1 MPVTWLDDVQ
11 RAALVVRRGGFK
23 AVTHGGVAHMD
34 DTLAAALLHRHGAEA
49 IYRYNAPEDVLAVE
63 GDVVVFDIG
72 DSFRDKL
79 PERYVVLDHHGVR
92 DPAEE
97 PSSVVQVALAVD
109 AKLKPLP
116 ATLIHY
122 VDLFDRYGPAVKR
135 WAGPYGNSLNNG
147 VARYFADVAPTGL
160 VKDTKF
166 LELLADAI
174 YSSFEVDLPAFAEA
188 FKIAERL
195 PFAELAEK
203 FPRTFHTLRLML
215 EAAKDPVAVST
226 SKEALETGFGI
237 DFGAYAVMAV
247 PELEPYVLKGLERH
261 YAEAKK
267 AAEAAAAGRY
277 VVIKGSVIAV
287 AAEDQ
292 IPPGPLWNALQ
303 DLGVLTAAEPA
314 FVVVKDRR
322 NPGAYTLWRP
332 DRHANAVDFRRLQG
346 PEVIFK
352 HATGFLAVVK
362 AESAEAAARQALAQ
376 LHA

>member
-1 MPVTWLDDVQ
+1 MGWLDDVK
-11 RAALVVRRGGFK
+11 K
-23 AVTHGGVAHMD
+23 ASELMKGKFSAITHGGTAHMD

-49 IYRYNAPEDVLAVE
+49 IYRHNAAEEVLAVE
-63 GDVVVFDIG
+63 GNVVVFDIG

-79 PERYVVLDHHGVR
+79 PDRYAVLDHHGVR

-97 PSSVVQVALAVD
+97 PSSIVQVTLAVG

-122 VDLFDRYGPAVKR
+122 VDLFDRYGPTVKR
-135 WAGPYGNSLNNG
+135 WTGPYGNSLNYG
-147 VARYFADVAPTGL
+147 VTRYFGDLAPTGR
-160 VKDTKF
+160 VKDAKF
-166 LELLADAI
+166 LDLLADAV
-174 YSSFEVDLPAFAEA
+174 YSAFETDLPAFAEA
-188 FKIAERL
+188 FK
-195 PFAELAEK
+195 LAEKLHYADLAQK
-203 FPRTFHTLRLML
+203 FPRTFHTLKLML
-215 EAAKDPVAVST
+215 EAAKDPVSVSM
-226 SKEALETGFGI
+226 SRDALEAGFGI
-237 DFGAYAVMAV
+237 DFGAYAVLAV

-277 VVIKGSVIAV
+277 AVIKGPLTAV
-287 AAEDQ
+287 AAEDH

-303 DLGVLTAAEPA
+303 DLGVLPAAEPA

>member
-1 MPVTWLDDVQ
+1 VTWLDDVQ
-11 RAALVVRRGGFK
+11 KAAAIIRGGRYV

-49 IYRYNAPEDVLAVE
+49 IYRYNAAEEVLGVE
-63 GDVVVFDIG
+63 GHVVVFDVG

-79 PERYVVLDHHGVR
+79 PDRYAVLDHHGVR

-97 PSSVVQVALAVD
+97 PSSIVQVALAVD
-109 AKLKPLP
+109 AKLRPLQ

-122 VDLFDRYGPAVKR
+122 VDLFDRYGPTAKR

-147 VARYFADVAPTGL
+147 VAKYFGDLAPTGK

-166 LELLADAI
+166 LDLLADAI
-174 YSSFEVDLPAFAEA
+174 YSNFEADLPAFAEA
-188 FKIAERL
+188 FKLVEKL
-195 PFAELAEK
+195 PYADLAQK

-215 EAAKDPVAVST
+215 EAAKDPVSVAMSR
-226 SKEALETGFGI
+226 EALETGFGI
-237 DFGAYAVMAV
+237 DFACYAVMAV
-247 PELEPYVLKGLERH
+247 PELEHYVLRGLEMH
-261 YAEAKK
+261 HAEAKR
-267 AAEAAAAGRY
+267 AAEVAAAGRY
-277 VVIKGSVIAV
+277 AVIKGPVIAIV
-287 AAEDQ
+287 AEDH

-303 DLGVLTAAEPA
+303 DLGVITAAEPA

-332 DRHANAVDFRRLQG
+332 DRHANAIDFRRLQG

-352 HATGFLAVVK
+352 HVTGFLAVVK
-362 AESAEAAARQALAQ
+362 AESAEAAAKYALAQ

>member
-11 RAALVVRRGGFK
+11 KAAAIIRGGRYA

-49 IYRYNAPEDVLAVE
+49 IYRHNAAEEVLSVE
-63 GDVVVFDIG
+63 GYVVVFDIG

-79 PERYVVLDHHGVR
+79 PDRYAVLDHHGVA

-97 PSSVVQVALAVD
+97 PSSVVQVALAVN
-109 AKLKPLP
+109 AKLRPLQ
-116 ATLIHY
+116 AHLIHH
-122 VDLFDRYGPAVKR
+122 VDLFDRYGPAAKR

-147 VARYFADVAPTGL
+147 IAKYFGDLAPTGR
-160 VKDTKF
+160 VKDAKF
-166 LELLADAI
+166 LDLLADAI
-174 YSSFEVDLPAFAEA
+174 YSAFEADLPAFAEA
-188 FKIAERL
+188 FKLAEKL
-195 PFAELAEK
+195 PFADLAQK
-203 FPRTFHTLRLML
+203 FPRTFHTLKLML
-215 EAAKDPVAVST
+215 EAAKDPVSVSM
-226 SKEALETGFGI
+226 SRDALEAGFGI
-237 DFGAYAVMAV
+237 DFACYAVLAV

-277 VVIKGSVIAV
+277 AVIKGPLTAV
-287 AAEDQ
+287 AAEDH